1 MEVTNVWQPW
11 KLNLT
16 TYSCP
21 GSSKSYKSTFW
32 FSGFPKFAYQGAHIS
47 LGRNCLNSIPPQ
59 DIRQI
64 ASLQPHTAGIHGKF
78 CHTFFLISSWTVS
91 ERASGGGRDWVRE
104 ASGHR
109 IEVGAPIFFF
119 SAAPSPPPSSNSE
132 TFRSNG
138 AQISR
143 MGADKARCLR
153 SLRSKVGRV
162 APRAATTSKRYK
174 LFFYANRLF
183 AIEFFCQF
191 LRASMYALERRKN

>member
-64 ASLQPHTAGIHGKF
+64 ASLQCHTAGIHGKF
-78 CHTFFLISSWTVS
+78 CHTFFLISSWTVLPFQFHVLCS
-91 ERASGGGRDWVRE
+91 LTSSLPTVQQKSLIAS
-104 ASGHR
+104 
-109 IEVGAPIFFF
+109 F
-119 SAAPSPPPSSNSE
+119 STSA
-132 TFRSNG
+132 TLFRPTKL
-138 AQISR
+138 ISR
-143 MGADKARCLR
+143 TLTVEPESDSCVRAGQKVHVSADL
-153 SLRSKVGRV
+153 
-162 APRAATTSKRYK
+162 
-174 LFFYANRLF
+174 
-183 AIEFFCQF
+183 
-191 LRASMYALERRKN
+191 